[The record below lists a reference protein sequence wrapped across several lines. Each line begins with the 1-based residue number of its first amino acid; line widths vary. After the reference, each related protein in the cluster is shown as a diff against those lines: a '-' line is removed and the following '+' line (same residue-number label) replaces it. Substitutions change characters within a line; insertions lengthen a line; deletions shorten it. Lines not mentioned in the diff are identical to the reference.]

1 MPVDTAVVARLRAKT
16 GEKLFKDILD
26 HLPEHSIQLQ
36 IPWIQHLFGSVPII
50 AALIPDPNSGLI
62 ADDGERVG
70 LDEFVAVL
78 SEALEAEGGKTL
90 FIASAD
96 LSHAGPAFGEPAAVT
111 DQRRREVEA
120 HDRAMMKAY
129 IAGPEALV
137 SGMREAKNPTRWT
150 SVGALAAAARL
161 AKPSAIELIDYRQ
174 AVDEQGNALVS
185 TASMVLLG

>member
-1 MPVDTAVVARLRAKT
+1 M
-16 GEKLFKDILD
+16 
-26 HLPEHSIQLQ
+26 
-36 IPWIQHLFGSVPII
+36 
-50 AALIPDPNSGLI
+50 
-62 ADDGERVG
+62 
-70 LDEFVAVL
+70 
-78 SEALEAEGGKTL
+78 
-90 FIASAD
+90 
-96 LSHAGPAFGEPAAVT
+96 T